1 MLMNLLKQYF
11 KFWKED
17 VIHQKEKF
25 QILFNQIL
33 TKKLLEVKFSD
44 NTKEVVKMI
53 TDKTSIKYD
62 KYLRT
67 LSHDGLICPS
77 P

>member
-1 MLMNLLKQYF
+1 MNLLKQYF

-33 TKKLLEVKFSD
+33 TKKLFEVKFSD

-67 LSHDGLICPS
+67 LSRDGLICPS